1 MPSKFFC
8 PTRLPQFQQLEY
20 EAHRTFKESCYLR
33 NTEKALDFQKLR
45 LLMYSGH
52 REQMQ
57 EDLGPGLLP
66 KLIKVSGAGGKE
78 CLGEM
83 EPKSCAFLK
92 FGQRDLRDLSV

>member
-1 MPSKFFC
+1 MHY
-8 PTRLPQFQQLEY
+8 LLQQLEY

-78 CLGEM
+78 CLG
-83 EPKSCAFLK
+83 
-92 FGQRDLRDLSV
+92 